1 MIRQDAPG
9 LDIRP
14 WLTPFA
20 AARDPDCHRVE
31 FHRAQR
37 ANRRKGRALGD
48 LGLRK
53 VRHTS
58 ADVMGLRQAVPS
70 NTIAALSVVSMYQL
84 PAGELVVG
92 RCEVGPD
99 GAIAVQPMIA

>member
-1 MIRQDAPG
+1 
-9 LDIRP
+9 
-14 WLTPFA
+14 
-20 AARDPDCHRVE
+20 
-31 FHRAQR
+31 
-37 ANRRKGRALGD
+37 
-48 LGLRK
+48 
-53 VRHTS
+53 
-58 ADVMGLRQAVPS
+58 LRQAVPS